1 MRTCIRKIL
10 AAAAVFS
17 MSLAGIT
24 GCTSPFSRN
33 SDSDT
38 AVSTISNISALK
50 DGAYYIEHDGMY
62 QELYAKNANYEI
74 ASVNPNSA
82 SAKRTLWYN
91 DDWDKVPTLYKGDKL
106 VYKTSGTLKET
117 FTIERFEYVGYTVG
131 ITGLKKTD
139 SGRYSFSTNE
149 KNMNINPAAADAMK
163 LYDLTTSTAI
173 IDKIGGSYLRE
184 GNVSSGGC
192 ILGLEKDASYQ
203 AEVYAGTYLHTYTL
217 KADSLALTSMEL
229 YKTVD
234 YSFLESELLEI
245 HIPESFN
252 SGYYLIGSY
261 GLVRYVNG
269 DSYDGSTDFNIPNP
283 DSSKTTVSSVTT
295 ARTSAS
301 SATTQTGSTQ
311 TAPAGETQELI
322 PITPTETQSAQ

>member
-1 MRTCIRKIL
+1 MQNFKRRVL
-10 AAAAVFS
+10 AAAAAINLCLS
-17 MSLAGIT
+17 GAS
-24 GCTSPFSRN
+24 GCSSPFSR
-33 SDSDT
+33 SGGDST
-38 AVSTISNISALK
+38 AISTISNISALK
-50 DGAYYIEHDGMY
+50 DGAYYIEHDGIY
-62 QELYAKNANYEI
+62 QELYAKNANYEM
-74 ASVNPNSA
+74 ASVNPSA
-82 SAKRTLWYN
+82 ADAKRTLWFN

-106 VYKTSGTLKET
+106 VYKTSGTLNEK
-117 FTIERFEYVGYTVG
+117 FTLERFEYVGYTVG

-139 SGRYSFSTNE
+139 SGRYSFSTNQ
-149 KNMNINPAAADAMK
+149 KNMNINPAASDAMK

-173 IDKIGGSYLRE
+173 IDRIGGAYLRE

-192 ILGLEKDASYQ
+192 ILGLEKGASYE
-203 AEVYAGTYLHTYTL
+203 ADVYAGTYLHTYTL

-269 DSYDGSTDFNIPNP
+269 SSYDETTNFNIPNP
-283 DSSKTTVSSVTT
+283 DSKSTSSTST
-295 ARTSAS
+295 AAAQAS
-301 SATTQTGSTQ
+301 
-311 TAPAGETQELI
+311 I
-322 PITPTETQSAQ
+322 PITPATKATKQAVTTASKK